1 MLTLQVFHTLKMDFK
16 DTFFSRNLSI
26 NCKGSLV
33 DFSTPKVMAIVNLTP
48 DSFYDGGRYS
58 KLDKLAER
66 IDTVIK
72 EGADIIDIGGFSSRP
87 GAKYID
93 AKEEIK
99 RLRPA
104 LELIRGKDSGI
115 SVSVDTFRR
124 EVAEL
129 LNTEFGI
136 EVINDITAGDG
147 DPELVEFAV
156 EQSIPYI
163 IMHMQ
168 GTPETM
174 QENPEYEDVVND
186 LLSFFDKKIVELQSK
201 GLKDII
207 IDPGFGFGKSMDNNY
222 EILSS
227 LEVFRAFEVP
237 IMIGLS
243 RKSMIYNFLE
253 TKVNEALNGTTALHM
268 YALNKGVNI
277 LRVHDVKE
285 ARQTISL
292 NIKLNEIEK
301 QA

>member
-1 MLTLQVFHTLKMDFK
+1 MDFK

-186 LLSFFDKKIVELQSK
+186 LLGYFDRKIVELQSK

-222 EILSS
+222 EILAS
-227 LEVFRAFEVP
+227 LEVFQAFEIPLMV
-237 IMIGLS
+237 GLS

-253 TKVNEALNGTTALHM
+253 TTSDNALNGTTALHM
-268 YALNKGVNI
+268 YALHKGVNI
-277 LRVHDVKE
+277 LRAHDVKE

-292 NIKLNEIEK
+292 HNKLNEIEK